1 MIRVSAKPSAGSSGR
16 TPARQQQGLALGLGI
31 VTILLVWPAFAHSIE
46 VWSLNE
52 EFTFGFLI
60 PVASVFLVWWQRHAL
75 RRSLGTGV
83 SSGLA
88 IVVAALAAYLLFQR
102 VGINALAGLAVIP
115 LLWGMV
121 VYLWGWGAGRVLA
134 FPIGFLAFGLG
145 LYRGLLD
152 TVGFTLQQ
160 LTALGAS
167 TFGGALGLPVQR
179 DGLLLYSNRFQF
191 LIAEPCSGMS
201 SLLSL
206 LALSAIWVYVVRGA
220 LPARLAVVLSV
231 LPIVLAA
238 NTVRVTLVLL
248 VAWWFGQDAAVG
260 FFHGA
265 SSLILFGLALVGLV
279 LVSRSVGCR
288 ALSTAA

>member
-1 MIRVSAKPSAGSSGR
+1 VV
-16 TPARQQQGLALGLGI
+16 L
-31 VTILLVWPAFAHSIE
+31 VTILLVRPAFAHAIE

-60 PVASVFLVWWQRHAL
+60 PPASVFLIWWRRDAI
-75 RRSLGTGV
+75 RRSLGTGAGG
-83 SSGLA
+83 GLA
-88 IVVAALAAYLLFQR
+88 IVLAALAAYLVFQR

-121 VYLWGWGAGRVLA
+121 VYLWGWRTGRVLA

-160 LTALGAS
+160 FTALGAS

-179 DGLLLYSNRFQF
+179 DGLLLYSDRFQF

-231 LPIVLAA
+231 LPIVVVA
-238 NTVRVTLVLL
+238 NTTRVTLVLL

-288 ALSTAA
+288 TLSTAA